1 MRTGILL
8 GWLLLS
14 MAAQAAPL
22 LTVTEDW
29 PPYTTLHNPQQ
40 ADGAYARVVRIA
52 LQRSGLPD
60 SIEVYPWARSLAQA
74 RVRPDTLLFAVART
88 SQRET
93 QYQWLARLDTVAVYL
108 WHRPGMASQSLA
120 QARDC
125 CNICTVRQDAN
136 LEALRAAGFGAAHL
150 LQANSH
156 ADCLRLLQ
164 HGSVHYLALPGPLV
178 KMLQQQ
184 QGLPADS
191 LQRGPLLQR
200 FDVYLA
206 ASHGTSPTIIQ
217 PLQRT
222 LQQMQRS
229 GESRRIIASTLLQAT
244 LPP

>member
-74 RVRPDTLLFAVART
+74 RVRPDTLIFALART
-88 SQRET
+88 RQRES
-93 QYQWLARLDTVAVYL
+93 QFIWLAQLDSVAVYL
-108 WHRPGMASQSLA
+108 WHTPALARQTLA

-125 CNICTVRQDAN
+125 CNICTVRQDASM
-136 LEALRAAGFGAAHL
+136 EALRARGFTSARI
-150 LQANSH
+150 LQSNSH

-164 HGSVHYLALPGPLV
+164 RGSVHYLALPSHPIQIL
-178 KMLQQQ
+178 LQQQ
-184 QGLPADS
+184 ELAAEN
-191 LQRGPLLQR
+191 LLRGPLLQR
-200 FDVYLA
+200 YPVYLA
-206 ASHGTSPTIIQ
+206 ASLGTQARTVQ
-217 PLQRT
+217 TLRQQLQR
-222 LQQMQRS
+222 MQGS
-229 GESRRIIASTLLQAT
+229 GEQRRIIDNALHQASSQ
-244 LPP
+244 P